1 MRDHKN
7 TKKMNFGIN
16 RNVMTLIGL
25 LLLALASRKA
35 PTYRNTSF
43 ASLELQSSAKS
54 HTITSFPANCWT

>member
-25 LLLALASRKA
+25 LLLALGAMGRGMRYAGRSGS
-35 PTYRNTSF
+35 PG
-43 ASLELQSSAKS
+43 
-54 HTITSFPANCWT
+54 I